1 MEARSEMRRLIEL
14 ATGAAICVLFIPALA
29 HAQATITGVVKDTS
43 GAVLPGATVEAA
55 SPALIEKVRA
65 AVTDGTGQ
73 YRIENL
79 RPGTYE
85 VSFTL
90 AGFRSVKR
98 EGIELTGTFVATVNA
113 DLQVGSVA
121 ESITVTGETPIVDVE
136 SAKRQE
142 VIANDVVA
150 AIPTGRSY
158 NALMVLIPGVAVTSA
173 DIATGPCGA
182 CTFGLHGQTGEGRV
196 FVDGIPQ
203 GASLAGTTS
212 GLMTDPGNAAE
223 VNITT
228 TGGLGEAE
236 TSGPI
241 MNFVPKTGG
250 NSTQGMIF
258 AGGSSGGMQGSNTTQ
273 ALKNAGLTV
282 PSALLSAHDVSGSL
296 GGPVLKDTLWY
307 FGVIRDQA
315 AARSVTNMYDN
326 LNAGNPNAW
335 TYSPDL
341 SHQALFDRTWDNGDL
356 RLTWQATPR
365 IKFGAYWDEQ
375 AICARCTGANPQNG
389 FPSPTQSPE
398 SLGHGEIGPPSRTQ
412 QLTFASPATDRL
424 LFEAGWGTVLQ
435 RYGGQP
441 GDSPETV
448 NLSWVQEQCTAGCPN
463 NGNIPG
469 LIYRSQDAAAGGWE
483 SIWNA
488 GYNWHAT
495 GAYVT
500 GAHSMKFGYQ
510 GGYLVND
517 NYPDTNSTYMSFR
530 FNNGVPNQLTEY
542 GYPYQTRTRTQYAA
556 LFAQEQWTLG
566 RWTLQGAVR
575 YDNAWSYAPNQ
586 QIGPNLFIPTPLVF
600 PAQSFVN
607 WKDIT
612 PRMGMAYDVFGTGK
626 TALRVNLGKYLSPAT
641 AGGIYNSANPT
652 ARIATTVTRTWTDA
666 NGNFIPN
673 CNLQNP
679 GLQNLTSSGGD
690 LCGAISNQNFGKD
703 VFSTTYDPALL
714 QGWGIRPSDWNLG
727 VSVQQQLLP
736 RASMEVGY
744 FRRWYNNFEVTENL
758 DAAGPANYNTYS
770 VTAPLDPRLPGGG
783 GQTISGLYDV
793 NPALF
798 GQTNNLVTLA
808 SNFGNEYQHYNGMDV
823 SFNVRPSQSL
833 TFQGGVST
841 GRTISDDCAIRAQL
855 PGLVTTL
862 STGTATA
869 VTQNQ
874 TNPYCHIDSGFLTQ
888 FRGLAAY
895 TIPRVDVLF
904 SAALQSVPGQ
914 PLAANYAVA
923 DAIVAPSLG
932 RNLAGNAPNVTVNL
946 VTPGSLYGDRTNQID
961 LRLAK
966 ILKLG
971 QRRLQMGIDLYNSLN
986 SSAVLG
992 YNQAYIANGAWLT
1005 PNSIITARLI
1015 RLSAQFDF

>member
-1 MEARSEMRRLIEL
+1 MRRLIEL
-14 ATGAAICVLFIPALA
+14 AATLAICVLFVPALA
-29 HAQATITGVVKDTS
+29 YAQASITGVVRDAS
-43 GAVLPGATVEAA
+43 GAVLPGVTVEAS

-65 AVTDGTGQ
+65 AVTDGSGQ

-85 VSFTL
+85 VNFTL
-90 AGFRSVKR
+90 TGFRTVKR
-98 EGIELTGTFVATVNA
+98 EGIELTGSFVASVNA
-113 DLQVGSVA
+113 DLQVGSVS
-121 ESITVTGETPIVDVE
+121 ESITVNGETPVVDVQ

-142 VIANDVVA
+142 VLTSDVVA

-196 FVDGIPQ
+196 YVDGIPQ

-212 GLMTDPGNAAE
+212 GLITDPGNSEE

-228 TGGLGEAE
+228 TGGLGESE
-236 TSGPI
+236 TSGPV

-250 NSTQGMIF
+250 NSTKGMIF
-258 AGGSSGGMQGSNTTQ
+258 AGGSTSGMQGSNTTQ
-273 ALKNAGLTV
+273 ALKNAGLV
-282 PSALLSAHDVSGSL
+282 LPSALISAHDVSGSV
-296 GGPVLKDTLWY
+296 GGPLLKDKLWY
-307 FGVIRDQA
+307 FTVVRDQA
-315 AARSVTNMYDN
+315 AARSVTNMYNN

-341 SHQALFDRTWDNGDL
+341 SHQALFDRTWDNARL
-356 RLTWQATPR
+356 SLTWQASPR
-365 IKFGAYWDEQ
+365 VKLGAYWDEQ

-389 FPSPTQSPE
+389 FPSPTTSPE
-398 SLGHGEIGPPSRTQ
+398 ALGHGEIGPPSRTQ
-412 QLTFASPATDRL
+412 QLTFASPVTNRL

-448 NLSWVQEQCTAGCPN
+448 NLTQVTEQCVSGCPS

-469 LIYRSQDAAAGGWE
+469 LLYRSQSWS

-488 GYNWHAT
+488 GYHWHAT

-517 NYPDTNSTYMSFR
+517 NYPDTNSTFLSFR
-530 FNNGVPNQLTEY
+530 FNNAIPNQLTEF
-542 GYPYQTRTRTQYAA
+542 GYPLQTRTRTQYAA

-566 RWTLQGAVR
+566 RLTLQGAVR
-575 YDNAWSYAPNQ
+575 YDNAWSYAPDQ
-586 QIGPNLFIPTPLVF
+586 QIGPNKFIPNPLVF

-607 WKDIT
+607 WKDVT
-612 PRMGMAYDVFGTGK
+612 PKMGVAYDLFGTGK

-641 AGGIYNSANPT
+641 AGGVYAGANPT
-652 ARIATTVTRTWTDA
+652 SRIVTSVTRTWTDA
-666 NGNFIPN
+666 NGNYVPD

-679 GLQNLTSSGGD
+679 GTQDLRSSGGD
-690 LCGAISNQNFGKD
+690 FCGPISNSNFGKN
-703 VFSTTYDPALL
+703 VFSTTYDPGLL

-736 RASMEVGY
+736 RTSMEVGY
-744 FRRWYNNFEVTENL
+744 FRRWFNNFNVTENL
-758 DAAGPANYNTYS
+758 AAAGPANYNTFS
-770 VTAPLDPRLPGGG
+770 ITAPLDPRLPGGG

-808 SNFGNEYQHYNGMDV
+808 SNFGNQYQHFDGLDV
-823 SFNVRPSQSL
+823 TFNVRPRQSL

-841 GRTISDDCAIRAQL
+841 GRTVSDDCAIRAQL
-855 PGLVTTL
+855 PGVATTL
-862 STGTATA
+862 GTGTATA
-869 VTQNQ
+869 GTVSA
-874 TNPYCHIDSGFLTQ
+874 TNPYCHVDSGFLTQ
-888 FRGLAAY
+888 VRGLAAY

-904 SAALQSVPGQ
+904 SAAFQSVPGQ
-914 PLAANYAVA
+914 PLAANYTVPNSAV
-923 DAIVAPSLG
+923 VPSLG
-932 RNLAGNAPNVTVNL
+932 RSLAGNAPNVTVNL
-946 VTPGSLYGDRTNQID
+946 FAPGTLYGDRTNQID

-966 ILKLG
+966 ILKFGRTRTQVGL
-971 QRRLQMGIDLYNSLN
+971 DVYNVLN

-992 YNQAYIANGAWLT
+992 YNQAYILNGAWLT
-1005 PNSIITARLI
+1005 PNSVITGRFAKI
-1015 RLSAQFDF
+1015 SAQFDF

>member
-1 MEARSEMRRLIEL
+1 MRRLIEL
-14 ATGAAICVLFIPALA
+14 ATALAICVLFVPAVA
-29 HAQATITGVVKDTS
+29 HAQASITGVVRDTS

-65 AVTDGTGQ
+65 AVTDGSGQ

-90 AGFRSVKR
+90 TGFRSVKR
-98 EGIELTGTFVATVNA
+98 EGIELTGTFVASVNA
-113 DLQVGSVA
+113 DLQVGSVS
-121 ESITVTGETPIVDVE
+121 ESITVTGETPVVDVQ

-142 VIANDVVA
+142 VLANDVVA
-150 AIPTGRSY
+150 EIPTGRSY

-212 GLMTDPGNAAE
+212 GLITDPGNSAE

-228 TGGLGEAE
+228 TGGLGESE
-236 TSGPI
+236 TSGPV

-250 NSTQGMIF
+250 NATRGMIF
-258 AGGSSGGMQGSNTTQ
+258 AGGSTSGMQGSNTTQ
-273 ALKNAGLTV
+273 ALINAGLVV
-282 PSALLSAHDVSGSL
+282 PSALISAHDVSGSL
-296 GGPVLKDTLWY
+296 GGPLLQDKLWY

-315 AARSVTNMYDN
+315 AARSVTNMYYN

-341 SHQALFDRTWDNGDL
+341 SHQALFDRTWDNGSL
-356 RLTWQATPR
+356 RLTWQPTPR
-365 IKFGAYWDEQ
+365 LKLGAYWDEQ

-389 FPSPTQSPE
+389 FPSPTTSPE
-398 SLGHGEIGPPSRTQ
+398 ALGHGEIGPPSRTQ
-412 QLTFASPATDRL
+412 QLTFASPVTNRL
-424 LFEAGWGTVLQ
+424 LFEGGWGTVLQ

-448 NLSWVQEQCTAGCPN
+448 NLTQVTEQCVAGCAS

-469 LIYRSQDAAAGGWE
+469 LVYRSQSWT

-517 NYPDTNSTYMSFR
+517 NYPDNNSTFLAFR
-530 FNNGVPNQLTEY
+530 FNNGIPNQLTEY

-556 LFAQEQWTLG
+556 LFGQEQWTLG
-566 RWTLQGAVR
+566 RLTLQGAVR
-575 YDNAWSYAPNQ
+575 YDNAWSYAPDQ
-586 QIGPNLFIPTPLVF
+586 QIGPNKFIPTPLVF

-612 PRMGMAYDVFGTGK
+612 PKMGVAYDVFGTGK

-641 AGGIYNSANPT
+641 AGGVYAGANPT
-652 ARIATTVTRTWTDA
+652 SRIATTVSRTWTDA
-666 NGNFIPN
+666 NHNFVPD
-673 CNLQNP
+673 CNLLNP
-679 GLQNLTSSGGD
+679 AAQDLRASGGD
-690 LCGAISNQNFGKD
+690 FCGAISNQNFGKD
-703 VFSTTYDPALL
+703 VFSTTYDPGLL

-736 RASMEVGY
+736 RTSMEVGY
-744 FRRWYNNFEVTENL
+744 FRRWFNNFTVTENL
-758 DAAGPANYNTYS
+758 DAAGPANYNTFS
-770 VTAPLDPRLPGGG
+770 TTAPLDPRLPGGG

-808 SNFGNEYQHYNGMDV
+808 SNFGNQYQHFDGVDLI
-823 SFNVRPSQSL
+823 FNVRPRQSL
-833 TFQGGVST
+833 TFQGGLST
-841 GRTISDDCAIRAQL
+841 GRTVSDDCAIRAQL
-855 PGLVTTL
+855 PGVATTL
-862 STGTATA
+862 GTGTATSGTVNA
-869 VTQNQ
+869 
-874 TNPYCHIDSGFLTQ
+874 TNPYCHVDSGFLTQ
-888 FRGLAAY
+888 VRGLAAY

-904 SAALQSVPGQ
+904 SAAFQSVPGQ
-914 PLAANYAVA
+914 PLAANYTVPNSAVA
-923 DAIVAPSLG
+923 ASLG
-932 RNLAGNAPNVTVNL
+932 RNLAGNAPNVTVDL
-946 VTPGSLYGDRTNQID
+946 FAPGTLYGDRTNQID

-966 ILKLG
+966 ILKFGRTRTQVGL
-971 QRRLQMGIDLYNSLN
+971 DVYNVLN

-992 YNQAYIANGAWLT
+992 YNQAYILNGAWLT
-1005 PNSIITARLI
+1005 PNSVITGRFAKI
-1015 RLSAQFDF
+1015 SAQFDF